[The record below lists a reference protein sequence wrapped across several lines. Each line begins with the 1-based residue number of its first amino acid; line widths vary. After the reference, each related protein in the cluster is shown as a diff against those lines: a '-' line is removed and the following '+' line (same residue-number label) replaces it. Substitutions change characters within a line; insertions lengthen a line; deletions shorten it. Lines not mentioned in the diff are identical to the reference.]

1 MRPHPFERVLAPRG
15 VAVLGAGEGAVGRKV
30 LENLVAGGFRGALH
44 AVDVPG
50 AEKIPGVHACS
61 LLVEAQGDIDL
72 AVLATPEGALRAA
85 VRACADRRIAGA
97 IIPAGL
103 PGAAARGGGDA
114 GLARVL
120 VEEAARGGLRL
131 VGPNSIGLLRPAASL
146 DASFSNG
153 GALVGSLGLVSQS
166 GAICAAAL
174 DWAAAHR
181 IGFSTVVSLGDA
193 IDVDLG
199 EVLEYL
205 ALDEATKAVLVYLET
220 VRSPRTLLS
229 GLRLAARIKPVVVV
243 KAGRHGPARPGEP
256 RGSDDAFDAA
266 LARTG
271 AVRVPTV
278 ESMFAAATLLGTPHP
293 VSGNRLAI
301 LTNAR
306 GPGLLAADRA
316 ADLGVAVP
324 RLADETRARLDA
336 ALPAIGE
343 HGNPV
348 DLLGDAGPERYRA
361 AVEICLADPGVDAV
375 LAMLAP
381 HALARPLE
389 AAAAVVAAG
398 RGHRKPLVA
407 CWMGEETVRASRD
420 RFVEAGVPE
429 LATPEGAVEAFGIL
443 ASHARGQELLR
454 QLPGPLPADAMPYLD
469 RARELVGHALERRRT
484 FLTTAELQRLLGA
497 IDVRDR
503 GVAGQRVRGTELWVG
518 VSRDPVF
525 GPVLRF
531 GRGAGT
537 GGGLAGEPVVALPP
551 LDTAIIRTLV
561 RTSRLAAV
569 FSPEAGMRPA
579 EVAAF
584 ERTLWALSELVSEV
598 PEIQALD
605 VGSLVVVGGE
615 VYAAG
620 ARAEIAPRPPGTG
633 RYDHMAIHPYPAD
646 LVDRWELAGGL
657 RVLVRPIRPEDAEM
671 EASFVRSLSDHAR
684 HFRFGVALR
693 ELTREMLV
701 RFTQIDYDRELALL
715 GLVER
720 DGRETEIAVA
730 RYARTGP
737 GSADVAMVV
746 ADAWQGKGIG
756 RRLLVRLLDV
766 GRARGISRFEGE
778 MLAENEPIRGLLAS
792 LGFTFHREPDGG
804 DLLFFERVFA
814 RGEPTDGARALPGA
828 DRAQ

>member
-1 MRPHPFERVLAPRG
+1 VRPHPFERVLAPRA
-15 VAVLGAGEGAVGRKV
+15 VAVLGGGEGAVGRKV

-50 AEKIPGVHACS
+50 AEGMPGVHACS
-61 LLVEAQGDIDL
+61 LLLEAHGDIDL
-72 AVLATPEGALRAA
+72 AVLATPTPALPAA
-85 VRACADRRIAGA
+85 VRACAERRVAGA

-114 GLARVL
+114 ALARVL
-120 VEEAARGGLRL
+120 LEEAERGGVRL
-131 VGPNSIGLLRPAASL
+131 VGPNSVGLARPGASL
-146 DASFSNG
+146 DASFTNG
-153 GALVGSLGLVSQS
+153 GALAGSLGLVSQS

-205 ALDEATKAVLVYLET
+205 ALDEATRAVLVYVESI
-220 VRSPRTLLS
+220 RSPRALLS

-243 KAGRHGPARPGEP
+243 KTGRHGAPRPGEP
-256 RGSDDAFDAA
+256 RASDDAFDAA

-271 AVRVPTV
+271 AVRVPTIRA
-278 ESMFAAATLLGTPHP
+278 MFAAAKLLGTTRR

-301 LTNAR
+301 VANAR
-306 GPGLLAADRA
+306 GLGLLAADRA
-316 ADLGVAVP
+316 ADLGVAVTP
-324 RLADETRARLDA
+324 LADETRARLDA
-336 ALPAIGE
+336 VLPAVGE

-348 DLLGDAGPERYRA
+348 DLLGDAGPERYRST
-361 AVEICLADPGVDAV
+361 VELCLEDPGVDAV

-381 HALARPLE
+381 HALSRPLE
-389 AAAAVVAAG
+389 AAEAVIAAG
-398 RGHRKPLVA
+398 RARRKPIVA
-407 CWMGEETVRASRD
+407 CWMGEETVRPARA
-420 RFVEAGVPE
+420 RFAEAGVPE
-429 LATPEGAVEAFGIL
+429 LPSPESAVEAVGIL

-454 QLPGPLPADAMPYLD
+454 QLPAPLPPDAMPYLD
-469 RARELVGHALERRRT
+469 RAREIVAHALERKRAT
-484 FLTTAELQRLLGA
+484 LTTAELQRLLGA

-503 GVAGQRVRGTELWVG
+503 LAGLRVRGTELWVG

-531 GRGAGT
+531 GRGAGP

-561 RTSRLAAV
+561 RTSRLAPV
-569 FSPEAGMRPA
+569 FSPEAGMGPA

-598 PEIQALD
+598 PEIRELD
-605 VGSLVVVGGE
+605 MGSLLVAGSE

-620 ARAEIAPRPPGTG
+620 PRAEIAPRTPGTG

-646 LVDRWELAGGL
+646 LAERWDLGGGL
-657 RVLVRPIRPEDAEM
+657 RVMVRPIRPEDAEM
-671 EASFVRSLSDHAR
+671 EASFVRNLSDHAR

-701 RFTQIDYDRELALL
+701 RFTQIDYDREVALL
-715 GLVER
+715 VLVER

-737 GSADVAMVV
+737 GSADVAIVV

-756 RRLLVRLLDV
+756 RRLLVRLLEV
-766 GRARGISRFEGE
+766 ARARGISRFEGE
-778 MLAENEPIRGLLAS
+778 MLTENEPIRGLLAS

-804 DLLFFERVFA
+804 DLLFFERVYA
-814 RGEPTDGARALPGA
+814 PGEPTGGART
-828 DRAQ
+828 

>member
-1 MRPHPFERVLAPRG
+1 VRPHPFERVLAPRA

-50 AEKIPGVHACS
+50 AAELPGVHACA
-61 LLVEAQGDIDL
+61 LLAEAPGDIDL
-72 AVLATPEGALRAA
+72 AVLATPAASLREA
-85 VRACADRRIAGA
+85 VQACAERRVAGA
-97 IIPAGL
+97 ILPAGL
-103 PGAAARGGGDA
+103 PGAAARGGGDEA
-114 GLARVL
+114 LARAL
-120 VEEAARGGLRL
+120 VEEASRGGLRL
-131 VGPNSIGLLRPAASL
+131 VGPNSVGLVRPPARL
-146 DASFSNG
+146 DASFTNG
-153 GALVGSLGLVSQS
+153 GALAGSLGLVSQS

-181 IGFSTVVSLGDA
+181 IGFSAVVSLGDA

-205 ALDEATKAVLVYLET
+205 ALDEATRAVLVYLET
-220 VRSPRTLLS
+220 IRSPRALLS

-243 KAGRHGPARPGEP
+243 KAGRRGPSVPGEP

-271 AVRVPTV
+271 AVRVPTI
-278 ESMFAAATLLGTPHP
+278 ESMFAAATLLGTPRP

-316 ADLGVAVP
+316 ADVGVAVP
-324 RLADETRARLDA
+324 RLSDETRARLDA
-336 ALPAIGE
+336 ALPAIGD
-343 HGNPV
+343 HSNPV

-361 AVEICLADPGVDAV
+361 AVEVCLSDPGVDAV

-389 AAAAVVAAG
+389 TAEAVVAAA
-398 RGHRKPLVA
+398 RGKRKPLVA
-407 CWMGEETVRASRD
+407 CWMGEETVRPGRARL
-420 RFVEAGVPE
+420 VEAGVPE
-429 LATPEGAVEAFGIL
+429 LPTPEGAVEAFGIL
-443 ASHARGQELLR
+443 AARARGQELLR
-454 QLPGPLPADAMPYLD
+454 QLPSPLPPDAMPFLD
-469 RARELVGHALERRRT
+469 RARELVANALDRRRT
-484 FLTTAELQRLLGA
+484 TLTTVELQRLLAA

-503 GVAGQRVRGTELWVG
+503 GASGLRVKGTELWVG
-518 VSRDPVF
+518 VARDPIF

-531 GRGAGT
+531 GRGG

-561 RTSRLAAV
+561 RSSRLAPV
-569 FSPEAGMRPA
+569 FAPGAGMGPA
-579 EVAAF
+579 EIAAF

-598 PEIQALD
+598 PEIRELD
-605 VGSLVVVGGE
+605 VGSLVVAGSE
-615 VYAAG
+615 VYAGG
-620 ARAEIAPRPPGTG
+620 ARAELAPRTPGAD
-633 RYDHMAIHPYPAD
+633 RYGHMAIHPYPAD
-646 LVDRWELAGGL
+646 LVERWQLAGGL
-657 RVLVRPIRPEDAEM
+657 RVTVRPIRPEDAEM

-684 HFRFGVALR
+684 HFRFGVAIR
-693 ELTREMLV
+693 ELTGEMLV

-715 GLVER
+715 VLVER
-720 DGRETEIAVA
+720 DGEEVEIAVA

-737 GSADVAMVV
+737 GAADVAIVV
-746 ADAWQGKGIG
+746 GDAWQGRGIG

-766 GRARGISRFEGE
+766 ARARGLSRFEGE
-778 MLAENEPIRGLLAS
+778 MLAENEPIRRLLAS

-804 DLLFFERVFA
+804 DLVFFERVYAPGEATSGPGGAPAAPGPDA
-814 RGEPTDGARALPGA
+814 R
-828 DRAQ
+828 